1 MSLST
6 EIKTQLKEY
15 LAKLNSGVVIE
26 AFVDE
31 SEVSTNMSELL
42 IELAEM
48 TEKISLNIHKDTAE
62 RTPSFKINKP
72 NEVTG
77 IQFAGIP
84 LGHEFS
90 SLVLALLQVG
100 DHPLKISE
108 DLVDQIK
115 NIEGE
120 FVFETFIS
128 LTCHNC
134 PDVVQALNVLSLL
147 NPNISHCMVDG
158 ALFQDEVK
166 IKKIMSVPTVFL
178 NDIEFGQGR
187 MELEEIISKIDSKA
201 GEKKS

>member
-1 MSLST
+1 MALST
-6 EIKTQLKEY
+6 EITAQLKQY
-15 LAKLNSGVVIE
+15 LAKLNSNVVIE

-42 IELAEM
+42 VELAEM

-72 NEVTG
+72 NETTG

-100 DHPLKISE
+100 EHPLKISE

-120 FVFETFIS
+120 FFFETFIS
-128 LTCHNC
+128 LSCHNC

-147 NPNISHCMVDG
+147 NPNISTAWWMVHYFKMR
-158 ALFQDEVK
+158 LK
-166 IKKIMSVPTVFL
+166 
-178 NDIEFGQGR
+178 
-187 MELEEIISKIDSKA
+187 
-201 GEKKS
+201 EKK